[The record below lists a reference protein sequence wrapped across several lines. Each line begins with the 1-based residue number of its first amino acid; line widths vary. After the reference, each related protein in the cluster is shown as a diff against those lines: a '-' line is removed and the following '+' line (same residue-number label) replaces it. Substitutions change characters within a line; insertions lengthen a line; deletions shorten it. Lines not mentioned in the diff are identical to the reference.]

1 MLLLAEERDLCTL
14 ISGPARDE
22 CAHTS
27 GTSISHVG
35 GGRCAERFTQPQSV
49 GRDVSYEDGA
59 GGFVRLAWGYV
70 WVNGGVSGQ
79 IG

>member
-1 MLLLAEERDLCTL
+1 MLLAEERDLRAL
-14 ISGPARDE
+14 ISGPARGE

-27 GTSISHVG
+27 GARISHVG
-35 GGRCAERFTQPQSV
+35 GGRGGGEAVTQPQSA
-49 GRDVSYEDGA
+49 GRDVSYEDRA
-59 GGFVRLAWGYV
+59 GGFVRLARGYV